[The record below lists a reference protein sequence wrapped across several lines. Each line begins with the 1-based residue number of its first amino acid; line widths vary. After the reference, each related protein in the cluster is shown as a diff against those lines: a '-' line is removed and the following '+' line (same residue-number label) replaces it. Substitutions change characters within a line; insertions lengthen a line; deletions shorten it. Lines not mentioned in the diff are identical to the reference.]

1 MKKTLLA
8 VSLLSLCVA
17 PAFAASETDNGT
29 SIYLGYQQAKV
40 KGETGGNKAD
50 ITILGFDQRLDNNI
64 VVGAYIGGSKLNKNI
79 NGNEWADPTPATND
93 MNIYSSYSKDEVR
106 VVGFNVGY
114 AYDINNDWTVTPKM
128 GISRTEWTHTS
139 GSLTDYANGNTS
151 DRYAEGTT
159 HKNALDLG
167 VDAQYQKVKF
177 GLLYSISDAE
187 IGGSGT
193 DVVSISDG
201 VGNNEGKVTTDR
213 EYKNKLERSVMLTV
227 GYAF

>member
-8 VSLLSLCVA
+8 ASLLSLCA
-17 PAFAASETDNGT
+17 TPAFAASETDNGT

-64 VVGAYIGGSKLNKNI
+64 VVGGYIGGSKLNKNI
-79 NGNEWADPTPATND
+79 NGNEWAEPSHFADG
-93 MNIYSSYSKDEVR
+93 MNNYSSYSKDEVR

-114 AYDINNDWTVTPKM
+114 AYDINNDWTVTPKV

-139 GSLTDYANGNTS
+139 GSLTNYANGDES
-151 DRYAEGTT
+151 GRYAEGTT

-167 VDAQYQKVKF
+167 VDAQYQQVKL
-177 GLLYSISDAE
+177 GLLYSVSDAE
-187 IGGSGT
+187 IAGT
-193 DVVSISDG
+193 AYDDTVIS
-201 VGNNEGKVTTDR
+201 NPIETPANTS
-213 EYKNKLERSVMLTV
+213 YKNKLERSVMLTV